1 MARPFRFAV
10 QSGPFDDRHALRDHA
25 RRVEELGYG
34 ELFSFDHVGSVDPF
48 LPLLVAAEAT
58 TMLRLGPLVINNEL
72 HDPVLL
78 ARTAA
83 TFDAL
88 SGGRLVLGMGTGY
101 AQAEHDAIGMVLRAP
116 GPRVARFE
124 ESVRALRA
132 LLDGGSVTL
141 DGRHVRIAVDDL
153 GVRPAQPG
161 VPLLIGGHGR
171 RVVGVAARHADI
183 FQLTGLTHDPD
194 SGAPSPGGF
203 ALADVRR
210 RLEWLREEA
219 GDRFDSI
226 ELSVLVQTTHV
237 GSGADA
243 AVDAAARRLGG
254 DRRLVAETPFLLLGS
269 RASVVDK
276 VQSLRDE
283 LGVNHVVVRDPQ
295 GFAPVVD
302 ALAGT

>member
-10 QSGPFDDRHALRDHA
+10 QSGPFDDRDALRDHA
-25 RRVEELGYG
+25 RRVEELGYA
-34 ELFSFDHVGSVDPF
+34 ELFSSDHVGSVDPF

-58 TMLRLGPLVINNEL
+58 TTLRLGPLVINNEL

-101 AQAEHDAIGMVLRAP
+101 AQAEHDAIGLVLRRP

-124 ESVRALRA
+124 ESLTALRE
-132 LLDGGSVTL
+132 LLDAGSATL
-141 DGRHVRIAVDDL
+141 TGRHVRIAVEDL
-153 GVRPAQPG
+153 GVRPVQSG
-161 VPLLIGGHGR
+161 VPFLIGGHGP

-183 FQLTGLTHDPD
+183 FQFTGLTHDPE
-194 SGAPSPGGF
+194 SGMPSAGGF

-210 RLEWLREEA
+210 RLAWLREEA
-219 GDRFDSI
+219 GERFESI
-226 ELSVLVQTTHV
+226 ELSVLVQQTHV
-237 GSGADA
+237 GDGADA
-243 AVDAAARRLGG
+243 AVAAAATRLGG
-254 DRRLVAETPFLLLGS
+254 DRDLVAETPFLLLGS
-269 RASVVDK
+269 RAAVVDK
-276 VQSLRDE
+276 VRSLRDE
-283 LGVNHVVVRDPQ
+283 LGVNHVVVRDPH

>member
-1 MARPFRFAV
+1 VARPFRFAV
-10 QSGPFDDRHALRDHA
+10 QSGPFDDRDALRDHA

-58 TMLRLGPLVINNEL
+58 TMLRFGPLVINNEL

-101 AQAEHDAIGMVLRAP
+101 AQAEHDAIGMVLRRP
-116 GPRVARFE
+116 GPRVERFE
-124 ESVRALRA
+124 ESVRVVRG
-132 LLDGGSVTL
+132 LLDAGSSTL
-141 DGRHVRIAVDDL
+141 DGRHVRTAVDDL
-153 GVRPAQPG
+153 GVRPAQSG
-161 VPLLIGGHGR
+161 VPMLIGGHGR
-171 RVVGVAARHADI
+171 RVVGVAARHADV

-194 SGAPSPGGF
+194 SGVPSAGGF

-210 RLEWLREEA
+210 RLAWLRAEA
-219 GDRFDSI
+219 GERFDSI
-226 ELSVLVQTTHV
+226 ELSVLVQQTHV
-237 GSGADA
+237 GRGADA
-243 AVDAAARRLGG
+243 AADAAAARLGA
-254 DRRLVAETPFLLLGS
+254 DRDLVAETPFLLIGS
-269 RASVVDK
+269 HAVVVDK

-283 LGVNHVVVRDPQ
+283 LGVNHVVVRDAP